1 MSSPIEIPLP
11 IKLFQAID
19 GKFSLCFDDVKQA
32 EAFADYIKAQCSAT
46 RTQRLEFFD
55 DGIYLDGKRLEI
67 KGLMERFLREFEYTD
82 EVSETT
88 LAYNVW
94 GDSTVSS
101 RAIYLTADRIRRA
114 TNIWIE
120 RDGVIYRIDRPK

>member
-67 KGLMERFLREFEYTD
+67 KGLAERFLREFEYTD

-94 GDSTVSS
+94 GDSTVKTDTIYAVCKRV
-101 RAIYLTADRIRRA
+101 RAFTD
-114 TNIWIE
+114 IWIE
-120 RDGVIYRIDRPK
+120 RDGSVYRIFRPK

>member
-67 KGLMERFLREFEYTD
+67 KGLAERFLREFEYTD

-94 GDSTVSS
+94 GDSTVKSD
-101 RAIYLTADRIRRA
+101 AIYAVCKRVRA
-114 TNIWIE
+114 FTDIWIE
-120 RDGVIYRIDRPK
+120 RDGSVYRIFRPK